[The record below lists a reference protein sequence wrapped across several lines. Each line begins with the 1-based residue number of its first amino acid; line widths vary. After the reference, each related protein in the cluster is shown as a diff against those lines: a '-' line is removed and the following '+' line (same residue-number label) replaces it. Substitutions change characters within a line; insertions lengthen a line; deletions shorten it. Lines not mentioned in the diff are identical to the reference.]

1 MQKACAGSVAS
12 VFSSLVLCPTE
23 LVKCRLQAMHEMA
36 TSGKIAHSQN
46 TVWSVIK
53 SIMHNDGPAGFFQGL
68 TTTVARE
75 VPGYFCFF
83 GAYELCRSLFA
94 EYMHCGKDD
103 IGMQTVTVSTRYEAS
118 RKIMMAQFDS

>member
-1 MQKACAGSVAS
+1 MYMSVC
-12 VFSSLVLCPTE
+12 FS
-23 LVKCRLQAMHEMA
+23 
-36 TSGKIAHSQN
+36 

-68 TTTVARE
+68 TTTIARE

-103 IGMQTVTVSTRYEAS
+103 IGMETVMVFTRYL
-118 RKIMMAQFDS
+118 

>member
-1 MQKACAGSVAS
+1 MF
-12 VFSSLVLCPTE
+12 VFFS
-23 LVKCRLQAMHEMA
+23 
-36 TSGKIAHSQN
+36 

-68 TTTVARE
+68 TTTIARE

-103 IGMQTVTVSTRYEAS
+103 IGMQTVTVSTRYL
-118 RKIMMAQFDS
+118 